1 MMDRPRGDS
10 GFTLLE
16 LITTMAIAAIIL
28 AIAVPNFREFAANNR
43 MTGTANDLLA
53 ATHAARTEA
62 IKRHVQTVFCF
73 ANDPLGNAPECDGTP
88 ADGWIVFVD
97 DADPAVTAAGD
108 NNLEVDTN
116 EAILLRH
123 GPMHDSVSVRSNP
136 SGNIGY
142 VAYNAAGFLR
152 EIPTIGTAVD
162 SLVLCDHRGNNALYG
177 PAQSTARGFVV
188 SPTGRPSVTR
198 TVADI
203 TTLGGCP

>member
-1 MMDRPRGDS
+1 
-10 GFTLLE
+10 
-16 LITTMAIAAIIL
+16 MAIAALIL

-43 MTGTANDLLA
+43 MTSTANDLLT

-73 ANDPLGNAPECDGTP
+73 ASDPLGNAPDCDGTP
-88 ADGWIVFVD
+88 TDGWIVFVD
-97 DADPAVTAAGD
+97 DADPSIAAAND

-116 EAILLRH
+116 EPILLRN
-123 GPMHDSVSVRSNP
+123 GPMHDSLIVRSNP

-152 EIPTIGTAVD
+152 EIPAIGTSID
-162 SLVLCDHRGNNALYG
+162 SLVLCDERGNNALYG
-177 PAQSTARGFVV
+177 PAQSTARGLVV
-188 SPTGRPSVTR
+188 SATGRPSVTR
-198 TVADI
+198 VVAEI